1 MGQTSHSSCRQRTRL
16 VLLSYRLFD
25 SISLGFD
32 TLCLADT
39 SSAVSTLIFRFLI
52 SLIVLMIDL
61 LAELR
66 VALESSDQCCEMPLG
81 TPAYPDPEAQ
91 LDMGMAPG

>member
-1 MGQTSHSSCRQRTRL
+1 M
-16 VLLSYRLFD
+16 
-25 SISLGFD
+25 
-32 TLCLADT
+32 LCLADT

-66 VALESSDQCCEMPLG
+66 VALESSDRCCEMLLR
-81 TPAYPDPEAQ
+81 TPAFPDPETQ
-91 LDMGMAPG
+91 LDMCVAPG